1 MKKLTTIIAMLII
14 SSFSFSFV
22 SNSSEWQEYK
32 TIDGVQ
38 IFSKISKCATE
49 YNTSKN
55 EYYVFKYVNNNDYNV
70 RISWKLNV
78 WNNDVCR
85 SCNLPSP
92 NEYEQSLDIIA
103 GQTLEYNCSDNSKA
117 FKIFKSSDK
126 GNIHPKV
133 KFEFANL
140 TIVKL

>member
-1 MKKLTTIIAMLII
+1 MKKITTLIVIFII
-14 SSFSFSFV
+14 SIISYSFV
-22 SNSSEWQEYK
+22 TNNNDWVEYK

-38 IFSKISKCATE
+38 IFSKTSNCATE
-49 YNTSKN
+49 YNSANN

-70 RISWKLNV
+70 RISWKLNL
-78 WNNDVCR
+78 WNNDICR

-92 NEYEQSLDIIA
+92 NEYEQSLDLKS
-103 GQTLEYNCSDNSKA
+103 GQTLEYNCSDKSFA
-117 FKIFKSSDK
+117 FKIFKSSEK

-140 TIVKL
+140 SVIKL